1 MEPFSSAVDPLF
13 DPLSWPPIVAHRTV
27 RCRHRC
33 GVRMPLPRQYRRSA
47 DAEHDKKEPPV
58 SDNDAKVRRTLQLR
72 FTLPAA
78 DSQQLAAMI
87 KAAVPF
93 YQMFGN
99 TQVRLLQNVD
109 DPAKFVQEI
118 EYEAQEDWELNRQRI
133 ATDIRMQTYLQI
145 WRSMLPGAPEIDVYR
160 EV

>member
-1 MEPFSSAVDPLF
+1 MVKD
-13 DPLSWPPIVAHRTV
+13 
-27 RCRHRC
+27 
-33 GVRMPLPRQYRRSA
+33 G
-47 DAEHDKKEPPV
+47 
-58 SDNDAKVRRTLQLR
+58 AKVKRTLQLR

-78 DSQQLAAMI
+78 DSGQLAAMI
-87 KAAVPF
+87 KAAAPF

-99 TQVRLLQNVD
+99 AQVRLLQNVD

-133 ATDIRMQTYLQI
+133 AGDVRMQTYLQA
-145 WRSMLPGAPEIDVYR
+145 WRAMLPGSPEIDVFQ

>member
-1 MEPFSSAVDPLF
+1 MS
-13 DPLSWPPIVAHRTV
+13 
-27 RCRHRC
+27 
-33 GVRMPLPRQYRRSA
+33 
-47 DAEHDKKEPPV
+47 
-58 SDNDAKVRRTLQLR
+58 NDGAKIKRTLQLR

-78 DSQQLAAMI
+78 DSGQLAAMI
-87 KAAVPF
+87 KAAAPF

-99 TQVRLLQNVD
+99 AQVRLLQNVD

-133 ATDIRMQTYLQI
+133 AGDVRMQAYLQA
-145 WRSMLPGAPEIDVYR
+145 WRAMLPGAPEIDVYQ

>member
-1 MEPFSSAVDPLF
+1 MAKG
-13 DPLSWPPIVAHRTV
+13 R
-27 RCRHRC
+27 
-33 GVRMPLPRQYRRSA
+33 
-47 DAEHDKKEPPV
+47 
-58 SDNDAKVRRTLQLR
+58 AKVKRTLQLR

-78 DSQQLAAMI
+78 DSGQLAAMI
-87 KAAVPF
+87 KAAAPF

-99 TQVRLLQNVD
+99 AQVRLLQNVD

-133 ATDIRMQTYLQI
+133 AGDVRMQTYLQA
-145 WRSMLPGAPEIDVYR
+145 WRAMLPGSPEIDVYQ